1 MGLQKSAVQL
11 SVGPSKGDVLLEKLA
26 RLCE

>member
-11 SVGPSKGDVLLEKLA
+11 SVGLLEGDVLVEKLA